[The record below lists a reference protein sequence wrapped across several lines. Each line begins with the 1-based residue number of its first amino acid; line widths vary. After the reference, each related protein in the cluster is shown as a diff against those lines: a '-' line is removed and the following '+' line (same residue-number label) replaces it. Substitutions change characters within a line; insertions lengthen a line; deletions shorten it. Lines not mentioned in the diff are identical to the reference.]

1 MDISGQAQST
11 TTGKS
16 SRHNKNDVFLIL
28 RKAISEGEF
37 QPGQR
42 LPAERELAS
51 KLNVARGTL
60 REGLRDLERAALV
73 ERRQGSGTY
82 VTYASETHLP
92 TIIENVRPL
101 ELVDAR
107 LALEPHMCRKA
118 VLHATDDDFLRV
130 EQVLAGMDQCTD
142 DPAGFSKLDE
152 EFHLLLAELSGNRLM
167 QWMAQSMSVARTHS
181 QWSRVRTITLNPDII
196 RVYNAQHRGIV
207 DAIKSRDPE
216 AAATAMRQHIFTA
229 RESLQNIAEV

>member
-1 MDISGQAQST
+1 MDISGPDEPNTES
-11 TTGKS
+11 KP

-42 LPAERELAS
+42 LPAERDLAS
-51 KLNVARGTL
+51 RLNVARGTL

-118 VLHATDDDFLRV
+118 VLHATDDDFARV
-130 EQVLAGMDQCTD
+130 EHVLRGMDDCVE
-142 DPAGFSKLDE
+142 DPTRFSKLDE

-196 RVYNAQHRGIV
+196 KVYNEQHRGIV
-207 DAIKSRDPE
+207 QAIKTRDPE